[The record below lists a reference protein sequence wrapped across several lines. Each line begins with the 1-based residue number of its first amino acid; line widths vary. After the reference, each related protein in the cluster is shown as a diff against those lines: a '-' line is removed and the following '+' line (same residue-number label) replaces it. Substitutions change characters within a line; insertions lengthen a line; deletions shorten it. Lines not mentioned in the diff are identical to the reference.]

1 MDAFYEP
8 AGDGFASTA
17 YTRGPWDPRHQH
29 AGPPAGL
36 LARAAVRAS
45 AIEGGRTAR
54 CSFDILRPVP
64 IARLTIDTRILRPG
78 RRVEQLEATLRDE
91 AGEALMRLTCWRMR
105 AEAVELPPGLVEP
118 DPPPAPPESGVIPDM
133 PFWRD
138 EIAYHRALEWRAV
151 AGSFDEPGAATAWSR
166 MQVALVAGE
175 APTPLERLL
184 VMADAASGLSAALP
198 WDRWLFVNVDL
209 GVHLERE
216 PEGEWLAMD
225 ARTRFGPA
233 GAALCT
239 SVLSDA
245 RGRVGVTTQSLLID
259 RRTPAPSASA

>member
-29 AGPPAGL
+29 AGPPAAL
-36 LARAAVRAS
+36 LARAAIRES
-45 AIEGGRTAR
+45 AIEHGRTAR

-64 IARLTIDTRILRPG
+64 IAPLAIDTRVLRPG

-91 AGEALMRLTCWRMR
+91 AGEALMRLTCWRLR
-105 AEAVELPPGLVEP
+105 AEAVALPAGLAEP
-118 DPPPAPPESGVIPDM
+118 DPPPAPPESGHVPSLS
-133 PFWRD
+133 FWRD
-138 EIAYHRALEWRAV
+138 EIAYHRALEWRGV
-151 AGSFDEPGAATAWSR
+151 AGSFDEPGAATAWTR
-166 MQVALVAGE
+166 MRVALVAGE

-198 WDRWLFVNVDL
+198 WDRWIFVNVDL

-225 ARTRFGPA
+225 ARTRFGPEGA
-233 GAALCT
+233 GLCT

-245 RGRVGVTTQSLLID
+245 RGRVGVTTQSLLVGP
-259 RRTPAPSASA
+259 RTPPPSAPA

>member
-1 MDAFYEP
+1 MEAFYEP
-8 AGDGFASTA
+8 AGERFASTA

-29 AGPPAGL
+29 AGPPAAL

-45 AIEGGRTAR
+45 GIADGQTVR
-54 CSFDILRPVP
+54 CSFDVLRPVP
-64 IARLTIDTRILRPG
+64 IAALSVETRVLRPG
-78 RRVEQLEATLRDE
+78 RRVEQLEATLHDE

-105 AEAVELPPGLVEP
+105 AQALDLPGGPAGP
-118 DPPPAPPESGVIPDM
+118 DPPPAPPESGVVPRM

-138 EIAYHRALEWRAV
+138 EIAYHRALDWRAV
-151 AGSFDEPGAATAWSR
+151 AGSFDEPGPATAWSR
-166 MQVALVAGE
+166 MRVALVAGE
-175 APTPLERLL
+175 RPTPLERLL
-184 VMADAASGLSAALP
+184 VMADAASGLSATLP

-259 RRTPAPSASA
+259 RRTPAPSTPA